1 MQCLLQYRRSALV
14 ASLILGV
21 LIAVWHLPLM
31 VVGQVSYSDIV
42 LILAAVIVFNWVF
55 NNARGSVLIIM
66 LMHAANNAVSG
77 SFFSPMF
84 SGADSTRESW
94 FLALVWIVVAVLVI
108 VICGPRI
115 SRARTISRR
124 NRFLRQSRRG
134 SDQSSE
140 QNDGLELP
148 ETQQIRS
155 VIMSSRIKW
164 GGIAGIVAAALF
176 IVSAILEQLSPLQRI
191 YDSVASYLYLGV
203 VVAAYIAVIIAV
215 LGIHALHS
223 GRPRYGRLGT
233 TGTVLTIAGYL
244 IMIVLRMIGMVAGRE
259 SLGNVRIG
267 AGLAVLIGSVLLG
280 VIILRARILPWW
292 CGVLLIVAFPLGDVA
307 NAIFRAAENLL
318 LALLWGSV
326 GVALLARREGV
337 AEPAVTQPAQA
348 G

>member
-1 MQCLLQYRRSALV
+1 
-14 ASLILGV
+14 
-21 LIAVWHLPLM
+21 
-31 VVGQVSYSDIV
+31 
-42 LILAAVIVFNWVF
+42 
-55 NNARGSVLIIM
+55 
-66 LMHAANNAVSG
+66 
-77 SFFSPMF
+77 
-84 SGADSTRESW
+84 
-94 FLALVWIVVAVLVI
+94 
-108 VICGPRI
+108 
-115 SRARTISRR
+115 
-124 NRFLRQSRRG
+124 
-134 SDQSSE
+134 
-140 QNDGLELP
+140 
-148 ETQQIRS
+148 
-155 VIMSSRIKW
+155 MSSRIKW
-164 GGIAGIVAAALF
+164 GGIAGIAAAALF

-244 IMIVLRMIGMVAGRE
+244 IMIVARVISMVAGRQ

-307 NAIFRAAENLL
+307 NAIFSAAENLL

-326 GVALLARREGV
+326 GVALLVRREGV

>member
-1 MQCLLQYRRSALV
+1 
-14 ASLILGV
+14 
-21 LIAVWHLPLM
+21 
-31 VVGQVSYSDIV
+31 
-42 LILAAVIVFNWVF
+42 
-55 NNARGSVLIIM
+55 
-66 LMHAANNAVSG
+66 
-77 SFFSPMF
+77 MF
-84 SGADSTRESW
+84 
-94 FLALVWIVVAVLVI
+94 
-108 VICGPRI
+108 
-115 SRARTISRR
+115 
-124 NRFLRQSRRG
+124 
-134 SDQSSE
+134 
-140 QNDGLELP
+140 
-148 ETQQIRS
+148 
-155 VIMSSRIKW
+155 SRIKW
-164 GGIAGIVAAALF
+164 GGIAGIAAAALF

-203 VVAAYIAVIIAV
+203 VVAAYIAVIVAV

-244 IMIVLRMIGMVAGRE
+244 IMIVVRMISMVAGRE
-259 SLGNVRIG
+259 SLGNVRLG

-307 NAIFRAAENLL
+307 NAISSAAENLL

-337 AEPAVTQPAQA
+337 AEPAATQPAQA

>member
-1 MQCLLQYRRSALV
+1 
-14 ASLILGV
+14 
-21 LIAVWHLPLM
+21 
-31 VVGQVSYSDIV
+31 
-42 LILAAVIVFNWVF
+42 
-55 NNARGSVLIIM
+55 
-66 LMHAANNAVSG
+66 
-77 SFFSPMF
+77 
-84 SGADSTRESW
+84 
-94 FLALVWIVVAVLVI
+94 
-108 VICGPRI
+108 
-115 SRARTISRR
+115 
-124 NRFLRQSRRG
+124 
-134 SDQSSE
+134 
-140 QNDGLELP
+140 
-148 ETQQIRS
+148 
-155 VIMSSRIKW
+155 MSSRIKW
-164 GGIAGIVAAALF
+164 GGIAGIAAAALF

-223 GRPRYGRLGT
+223 GTPRYGRLGT

-244 IMIVLRMIGMVAGRE
+244 IMIVARVISMVAGRQ

-307 NAIFRAAENLL
+307 NAIFSAAENLL

-326 GVALLARREGV
+326 GVALLARREGA
-337 AEPAVTQPAQA
+337 AEPAGTQPAQV

>member
-1 MQCLLQYRRSALV
+1 
-14 ASLILGV
+14 
-21 LIAVWHLPLM
+21 
-31 VVGQVSYSDIV
+31 
-42 LILAAVIVFNWVF
+42 
-55 NNARGSVLIIM
+55 
-66 LMHAANNAVSG
+66 
-77 SFFSPMF
+77 MF
-84 SGADSTRESW
+84 
-94 FLALVWIVVAVLVI
+94 
-108 VICGPRI
+108 
-115 SRARTISRR
+115 
-124 NRFLRQSRRG
+124 
-134 SDQSSE
+134 
-140 QNDGLELP
+140 
-148 ETQQIRS
+148 
-155 VIMSSRIKW
+155 SRIKW

-176 IVSAILEQLSPLQRI
+176 IVSAILHQLSPLQRT

-203 VVAAYIAVIIAV
+203 VVVAYIAVIIAM

-244 IMIVLRMIGMVAGRE
+244 IMIVVRMISVVAGRE

-307 NAIFRAAENLL
+307 NAIFSAAENLL